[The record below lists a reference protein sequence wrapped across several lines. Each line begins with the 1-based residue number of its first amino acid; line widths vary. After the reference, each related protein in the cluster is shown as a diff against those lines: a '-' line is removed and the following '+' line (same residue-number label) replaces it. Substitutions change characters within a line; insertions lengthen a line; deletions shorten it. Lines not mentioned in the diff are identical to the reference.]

1 MNKKAQLGNIVS
13 TFYIMF
19 LIFIIMGIF
28 LFLVTTIS
36 ALKSPSIPNAIIPS
50 LSLSNFNIIKIT
62 QQETHVID
70 AMQLYLLKKTTLE
83 EIHSQLIPKLD
94 SLNDCYL
101 LYTEPSTIKGY
112 NYNNG
117 SPTPIINSDN
127 YNKIKFTIK
136 DSQNRPVDLFY
147 YYGACP

>member
-101 LYTEPSTIKGY
+101 LYRTL
-112 NYNNG
+112 NN
-117 SPTPIINSDN
+117 
-127 YNKIKFTIK
+127 K
-136 DSQNRPVDLFY
+136 RL
-147 YYGACP
+147 